1 MLPLSSLCVPLL
13 WVSSTGTTTLLLSNL
28 LIDFP
33 SPSFLISL
41 VNTLV
46 NTTLASLFP
55 GKDTAPAFAVYRFV
69 QCITTGTSFF
79 IQVQLHFIV
88 ILVAIYAILLIAAL
102 CICALYYIVIPGRFY
117 SRHTHGRPGL
127 RPRVEGDEG
136 DIEMTEESQ
145 FALGTDEDADND
157 PIFMFE
163 DSASEDD

>member
-1 MLPLSSLCVPLL
+1 M
-13 WVSSTGTTTLLLSNL
+13 
-28 LIDFP
+28 
-33 SPSFLISL
+33 
-41 VNTLV
+41 NTLV

-69 QCITTGTSFF
+69 QCITTGASFF

-88 ILVAIYAILLIAAL
+88 MLVAIYVILLIAAL
-102 CICALYYIVIPGRFY
+102 CICVLYYIVLPGRFY

-127 RPRVEGDEG
+127 GQRPRVEGDEG